1 MANITLHVGVQPED
15 SYNNFKKEIQAL
27 ATEISKEFKDIKV
40 SFDNKS
46 INTMKS
52 QISELIQSL
61 SKLESHKIK
70 ISADNNLSELI
81 SSNINTLSSV
91 IESIDTNIQNLSQ
104 SLSEITK
111 RSNIFGNIENSATDA
126 SNIITR
132 MNEQLESLKSVM
144 SGFSGININ
153 LGGSNSVDR
162 QRQYGISA
170 RNAISEM
177 KSQAAELESFYSSIY
192 KNSQNGV
199 DAVVKAA
206 RGTDVWKKNDI
217 FEIVGNLGDT
227 SASLTKQMN
236 AWKQWINIMEEVAK
250 VKNLDISGITSN
262 FSKSAA
268 ALENDAVNI
277 SNGSLDMDNNLEK
290 IKSIFGSGSD
300 LSEIIKKI
308 DEVKVAIQ
316 EVSLALKDIS
326 LSDDSFSSLTV
337 SINSVTES
345 VNSLRDSL
353 SQALSQLKDVQNSAT
368 KGSLNSD
375 ILGLSNTNKEI
386 KEAESGLENLVKEV
400 NTYKGNTDKL
410 ISRVSTYVDSTTGDK
425 IKVTQSANKK
435 GALKTST
442 TQVISQVTDNE
453 KELIQFYSQLTKCNN
468 ALGRFSLAE
477 KSSSEQSNKAYE
489 NLKNLRNEMLNFLPT
504 LSQGVVSFEQ
514 WNKIL
519 QSWKVNIAEN
529 SAVLQL
535 NGDSKKTISDTGE
548 KTAADD
554 VQKLIQYYQVLNQ
567 SEIALKRFSQ
577 AQQSADQSTQAAYDG
592 IANQINEMRNFI
604 DTFESGSLS
613 AEEWDEK
620 IKQAKLSLAG
630 FSETIKRNVSD
641 VKVSPNNTNNYNKLY
656 ILINKCNSALQRFSA
671 AEHSSTQSSINAY
684 KAIKDNVSILK
695 QLEAECKAGS
705 TTLGDY
711 NKQIKD
717 VETSLK
723 LNTAIIQD
731 NGDATKSFSARLGG
745 AMSKFSNWLAASQG
759 VMYAVN
765 AMRKMVSTTI
775 ELDTAMTELKKVT
788 DESDAAYSKFLDDA
802 SSRANNLGVSLSD
815 VVNSTADFARL
826 GYSMSE
832 ASQLSDVA
840 TIYKNVGDGIE
851 NVSEASESIIA
862 TMQAFG
868 IQAKDAMSI
877 VDKFN
882 AVGNN
887 FAISSKGVGDAL
899 LRSAAA
905 MKSAGN
911 TLDETIAL
919 ATAANTVVILMPRIR
934 SNTNC

>member
-1 MANITLHVGVQPED
+1 
-15 SYNNFKKEIQAL
+15 
-27 ATEISKEFKDIKV
+27 
-40 SFDNKS
+40 
-46 INTMKS
+46 
-52 QISELIQSL
+52 
-61 SKLESHKIK
+61 
-70 ISADNNLSELI
+70 
-81 SSNINTLSSV
+81 
-91 IESIDTNIQNLSQ
+91 
-104 SLSEITK
+104 
-111 RSNIFGNIENSATDA
+111 
-126 SNIITR
+126 
-132 MNEQLESLKSVM
+132 
-144 SGFSGININ
+144 
-153 LGGSNSVDR
+153 
-162 QRQYGISA
+162 
-170 RNAISEM
+170 
-177 KSQAAELESFYSSIY
+177 
-192 KNSQNGV
+192 
-199 DAVVKAA
+199 
-206 RGTDVWKKNDI
+206 
-217 FEIVGNLGDT
+217 
-227 SASLTKQMN
+227 
-236 AWKQWINIMEEVAK
+236 
-250 VKNLDISGITSN
+250 
-262 FSKSAA
+262 
-268 ALENDAVNI
+268 
-277 SNGSLDMDNNLEK
+277 
-290 IKSIFGSGSD
+290 
-300 LSEIIKKI
+300 
-308 DEVKVAIQ
+308 
-316 EVSLALKDIS
+316 
-326 LSDDSFSSLTV
+326 
-337 SINSVTES
+337 
-345 VNSLRDSL
+345 
-353 SQALSQLKDVQNSAT
+353 
-368 KGSLNSD
+368 
-375 ILGLSNTNKEI
+375 
-386 KEAESGLENLVKEV
+386 
-400 NTYKGNTDKL
+400 
-410 ISRVSTYVDSTTGDK
+410 
-425 IKVTQSANKK
+425 
-435 GALKTST
+435 
-442 TQVISQVTDNE
+442 
-453 KELIQFYSQLTKCNN
+453 
-468 ALGRFSLAE
+468 
-477 KSSSEQSNKAYE
+477 
-489 NLKNLRNEMLNFLPT
+489 
-504 LSQGVVSFEQ
+504 
-514 WNKIL
+514 
-519 QSWKVNIAEN
+519 
-529 SAVLQL
+529 
-535 NGDSKKTISDTGE
+535 
-548 KTAADD
+548 
-554 VQKLIQYYQVLNQ
+554 
-567 SEIALKRFSQ
+567 
-577 AQQSADQSTQAAYDG
+577 
-592 IANQINEMRNFI
+592 MRNFI

-630 FSETIKRNVSD
+630 FSETIKRNVSG
-641 VKVSPNNTNNYNKLY
+641 VEVSPNNTNNYNKLY

-887 FAISSKGVGDAL
+887 YAISSKGVGDAL

-919 ATAANTVVILMPRIR
+919 AAAANTIIQDPEIVGTSLKTISMFLRAAKVEAQDAGESIDGMANSVSELRDKILQATHQKVDIQIDANNFKSTYQILKELSSVWDNADIQGTDRSAIIELLGGKRNANVVAALLENFSVAENAVQTSADSANSAIEENEKYLDSVQGKLNQMKTTFQTVSKDFVSSDLLKGLASFANAILNIMDAAI
-934 SNTNC
+934 